1 MGTVVELRPR
11 ARQEFTGSLGMIIFL
26 ASWGMMFAGLFFV
39 YGYARLKSVVWPP
52 PGLPILPIG
61 LPALNTAVMIA
72 SSLALTRAIG
82 HIRRGERGGF
92 QRMIA
97 ATLGL
102 GVLFLGLQ
110 VVVWRSV
117 AAAGLSVSHGLYG
130 AVFYTFTA
138 FHAARGALGP
148 RPLAPGRVLGAR
160 LHQRA
165 PLRDVLALRRH
176 RVGAHVSHDLRA
188 VSQESPEALE

>member
-11 ARQEFTGSLGMIIFL
+11 ARQEFTSSLGMIIFL

-138 FHAARGALGP
+138 FHALHVVAGLLVVLWVLVRSLRGAYSEHDFTS
-148 RPLAPGRVLGAR
+148 VR
-160 LHQRA
+160 LSAMFWHFV
-165 PLRDVLALRRH
+165 DIVWALMF
-176 RVGAHVSHDLRA
+176 LTIY
-188 VSQESPEALE
+188 AL